1 LVLISVV
8 IPVYK
13 ADDCLIELYRR
24 IKSSLGLITRNYEII
39 LVEDCGGDNSWP
51 IIKELSKKDPR
62 VKGIQF
68 SRNFGQHYGI
78 TAGLDYSNG
87 RWVIVMDCDLQDRPE
102 EIPRLYNK
110 AKEGYDIV
118 VAKRKNRKHAIM
130 NRFAS
135 YLFYK
140 VFSFLTD
147 INYDGEVGNF
157 RIISRKVTS
166 TFCGM
171 REQLRFF
178 GGHISWMGFKTASI
192 EVEHSKRH
200 SGSSSYSYS
209 KLFKLA
215 FDTIIAFSDKPL
227 RISVRLGFLISTF
240 SFFWGSYIFY
250 NAITKGS
257 NVLGWSSLMVS
268 IFFIGGIIITNLG
281 VIGIYLGKI
290 YEEAK
295 NRPLYIVN
303 STTFDK

>member
-1 LVLISVV
+1 MELISVV

-13 ADDCLIELYRR
+13 ADDCLIELYSR
-24 IKSSLGLITRNYEII
+24 IKSALVPITRNYEII
-39 LVEDCGGDNSWP
+39 LVEDCGGDNSWS

-68 SRNFGQHYGI
+68 SRNFGQHYGV
-78 TAGLDYSNG
+78 TAGLDYSSG
-87 RWVIVMDCDLQDRPE
+87 KWVVVMDCDLQDRPE

-110 AKEGYDIV
+110 AKEGYDVV
-118 VAKRKNRKHAIM
+118 VAKRKNRKHALL
-130 NRFAS
+130 NRLAS
-135 YLFYK
+135 HLFYK
-140 VFSFLTD
+140 VFSYLTD
-147 INYDGEVGNF
+147 MNYDGEVGNF
-157 RIISRKVTS
+157 RIISRKVAL

-200 SGSSSYSYS
+200 SGSSSYNYS

-227 RISVRLGFLISTF
+227 RISVRIGFLISIF

-250 NAITKGS
+250 NVITKGS

-268 IFFIGGIIITNLG
+268 IFFLGGIIITNLG

-290 YEEAK
+290 YDEAK
-295 NRPLYIVN
+295 KRPLYVIN